1 MIKNREDRVVKNADS
16 RAALMRASLYCG
28 VALTLLTATAQGRAP
43 APTAG
48 GTTEL
53 EEIVVT
59 GIRAAIQ
66 SSIEQKREAA
76 VVSDVLSSDDIGDI
90 PALSVGEAIEN
101 ITGAAT
107 HREKGGASE
116 IAVRG
121 LGPYLGST
129 TFNGREASN
138 GSGDRSVNFSMFPS
152 ELING
157 IAIYKSQQADF
168 VEGGVSGII
177 DMQTMKPLDFG
188 KQRIQFQGRGTYQTY
203 DKRLEDK
210 NGLGWRGTATY
221 VDQYDFGNAGALGVA
236 IGMQKGKSNNPE
248 EMFTSSSTW
257 VACNA
262 NLTSATTANCPA
274 VTPASYAS
282 GATPAGTPF
291 YLVPG
296 SRTFEQ
302 ISEQDDREAYMGS
315 IQWRPR
321 DWLDVNLDY
330 QNSVYKFWEDR
341 QQLNFSETMRGLTNR
356 IVDADGNLLAY
367 AGNST
372 IESTPLERYQIEKYD
387 GGGVNLVASLTDYLS
402 VSADYGWSDTYRS
415 RLDREVRMRSNATD
429 INGAPVAGVINS
441 QRIPYTFDATSG
453 WLPTIGVGGGF
464 DVTRHANFSA
474 AARVRRT
481 EQIRWD
487 QIDAGKLDAV
497 YTMAAGPITALKV
510 GGRYSEHRFRDV
522 PQDRQEFNITA
533 AAANAAANRG
543 CQIAFPQKDF
553 LKDAK
558 GTPISSWAA
567 FDASCLMNALIGTA
581 DPGRN
586 SDMRAIGNRDLV
598 EMASAG
604 YGMAEYATEMGN
616 VPVSGNIGLRYV
628 STDIESIGLR
638 GGFNVV
644 TNPDGSIRLVSNG
657 TFESVTFTGNY
668 DAWLPSFN
676 AAFDVSD
683 DFRVRLG
690 LFRAMSRPDPEDL
703 GAGRTFTLESGS
715 SFTSV
720 EQAIQSITAAGNPA
734 TKPLLSWNADLSFE
748 YYLNRDSLFSVALY
762 YKKFQGGFANNV
774 VNEQYNVGGRDITVP
789 VVVMETSD
797 TKSRI
802 FGLELSGSYRFS
814 DLPYP
819 FDGLGV
825 KASYNYADS
834 DYENEDL
841 RLGNQYNPATGQTI
855 PGIVDP
861 VNIFGLSKH
870 VFSGSVYYEIGPIE
884 FQGIYKYRTPYY
896 QQFVGSAAQNRVVR
910 SAGVVDFR
918 TTWRA
923 TDNLSLSLEGSNITN
938 SERVEDMPIA
948 GSVREVHL
956 YGARYYLSAR
966 YRL

>member
-1 MIKNREDRVVKNADS
+1 MAMRMNNRAGMVR
-16 RAALMRASLYCG
+16 LGLFGG
-28 VALTLLTATAQGRAP
+28 VALAALTAAAHGQGATPAP
-43 APTAG
+43 ASS
-48 GTTEL
+48 GTVL
-53 EEIVVT
+53 EEIIVT
-59 GIRAAIQ
+59 GVRAAIQ
-66 SSIEQKREAA
+66 SSIEQKREAS

-121 LGPYLGST
+121 LGPFLGAT

-157 IAIYKSQQADF
+157 IAIYKSQQANF

-177 DMQTMKPLDFG
+177 DMQTMKPLTFG
-188 KQRIQFQGRGTYQTY
+188 KQRIQVEGRGIYQSY

-210 NGLGWRGTATY
+210 NGLGWRGTGTY
-221 VDQYDFGNAGALGVA
+221 VDQYDFGNAGELGIAFGV
-236 IGMQKGKSNNPE
+236 QKGKSNNPE
-248 EMFTSSSTW
+248 ELYTASSTW

-262 NLTSATTANCPA
+262 NLTSAATANCPE

-291 YLVPG
+291 YLATG
-296 SRTFEQ
+296 SRTFAQ
-302 ISEQDDREAYMGS
+302 ITEHDDREAYMGS

-341 QQLNFSETMRGLTNR
+341 QQLNFSETLRGITNR
-356 IVDADGNLLAY
+356 TIDARGNLLAY
-367 AGNST
+367 SGNST
-372 IESTPLERYQIEKYD
+372 LESTPMERYQIEKYD
-387 GGGVNLVASLTDYLS
+387 GGGINVAVSLTDNLS
-402 VSADYGWSDTYRS
+402 IAADYGWSDTYRS

-429 INGAPVAGVINS
+429 INGAAIAGVTGG
-441 QRIPYTFDATSG
+441 QRVPYTYDATSG
-453 WLPTIGVGGGF
+453 WLPTIGVGGGY
-464 DVTRHANFSA
+464 DVNRHANFSA

-487 QIDAGKLDAV
+487 QIDAGKLDAT
-497 YTMAAGPITALKV
+497 YTLNDGPITAVKV
-510 GGRYSEHRFRDV
+510 GGRYSEHLFRDV
-522 PQDRQEFNITA
+522 PQDRKEYNITD
-533 AAANAAANRG
+533 AAANATANRA

-553 LKDAK
+553 MKDAK

-567 FDASCLMNALIGTA
+567 FDASCLMTSLIGSA

-586 SDMRAIGNRDLV
+586 ADMRAIGNRDMV
-598 EMASAG
+598 EKATAF
-604 YGMAEYATEMGN
+604 YGMADYALDLGD
-616 VPVSGNIGLRYV
+616 VPVSGNFGLRHV
-628 STDIESIGLR
+628 HTEVNSIGLR
-638 GGFNVV
+638 GGFNVL

-657 TFESVTFTGNY
+657 QFESLTFKGNN

-676 AAFDVSD
+676 AAFDLHD

-703 GAGRTFTLESGS
+703 GAGRTFTLESGT
-715 SFTSV
+715 SFGSV
-720 EQAIQSITAAGNPA
+720 EQAIRSITAAGNPA
-734 TKPLLSWNADLSFE
+734 IKPLLSWNADLSFE
-748 YYLNRDSLFSVALY
+748 YYLNRDSLFSAAVY
-762 YKKFQGGFANNV
+762 YKRFQGGFTNSV

-789 VVVMETSD
+789 VILTETSD

-802 FGLELSGSYRFS
+802 YGLELSGSYRFS

-819 FDGLGV
+819 FDGLGM
-825 KASYNYADS
+825 KASYNYANS
-834 DYENEDL
+834 NYENEDL
-841 RLGNQYNPATGQTI
+841 RLGDQYDPVTGRTI
-855 PGIVDP
+855 PGIIDP

-870 VFSGSVYYEIGPIE
+870 VVSGSVYYELGPVE
-884 FQGIYKYRTPYY
+884 LQGIYKYRSPYF
-896 QQFVGSAAQNRVVR
+896 QQFVGAAAQNRIVR
-910 SAGVVDFR
+910 GAGVVDFR
-918 TTWRA
+918 ATWRV
-923 TDNLSLSLEGSNITN
+923 DDHLSLSFEGSNIN
-938 SERVEDMPIA
+938 NAERVEDMPIT
-948 GSVREVHL
+948 GGVREVHL
-956 YGARYYLSAR
+956 YGSRYYLGAR
-966 YRL
+966 YRF

>member
-1 MIKNREDRVVKNADS
+1 MAMRMNNSAGKVRL
-16 RAALMRASLYCG
+16 ALFCG
-28 VALTLLTATAQGRAP
+28 VALAALTSAAHGQSAVPTP
-43 APTAG
+43 ASS
-48 GTTEL
+48 GTIL

-59 GIRAAIQ
+59 GVRAAIQ
-66 SSIEQKREAA
+66 SSIEQKHEAS

-121 LGPYLGST
+121 LGPFLGAT

-188 KQRIQFQGRGTYQTY
+188 KQRIQVEGRGIYQSY
-203 DKRLEDK
+203 DKRLEDR
-210 NGLGWRGTATY
+210 NGLGWRGTGTY
-221 VDQYDFGNAGALGVA
+221 VDQYDFGNAGELGIAFGV
-236 IGMQKGKSNNPE
+236 QTGKSNNPE
-248 EMFTSSSTW
+248 ELYTASSTW
-257 VACNA
+257 VACNG
-262 NLTSATTANCPA
+262 NLTSAATANCPE

-291 YLVPG
+291 YLAPG
-296 SRTFEQ
+296 SRTFAQ
-302 ISEQDDREAYMGS
+302 IREHDDREAYMGS

-321 DWLDVNLDY
+321 DWLDINLDY

-341 QQLNFSETMRGLTNR
+341 QQLNFSETLRGISNR
-356 IVDADGNLLAY
+356 TVDASGNLLAY
-367 AGNST
+367 SGNST
-372 IESTPLERYQIEKYD
+372 LESTPMERYQIEEYD
-387 GGGVNLVASLTDYLS
+387 GGGINVAVSLTDNLS
-402 VSADYGWSDTYRS
+402 IAADYGWSDTYRS

-429 INGAPVAGVINS
+429 INGAAIAGVTGG
-441 QRIPYTFDATSG
+441 QRVPYSYDASNG
-453 WLPTIGVGGGF
+453 WLPTIGVGGGY
-464 DVTRHANFSA
+464 DVNRHANFSA

-487 QIDAGKLDAV
+487 QIDAGKLDAT
-497 YTMAAGPITALKV
+497 YTLNDGPITAVKV
-510 GGRYSEHRFRDV
+510 GGRYSEHLFRDV
-522 PQDRQEFNITA
+522 PQDRKEYNITD
-533 AAANAAANRG
+533 AAANAAANRS
-543 CQIAFPQKDF
+543 CQITFPQKDF
-553 LKDAK
+553 MKDAK

-567 FDASCLMNALIGTA
+567 FDASCLMTSLIGTA

-586 SDMRAIGNRDLV
+586 TDMRAIGNRDMV
-598 EMASAG
+598 EKATAG
-604 YGMAEYATEMGN
+604 YGMADYTLDLGD
-616 VPVSGNIGLRYV
+616 VPVSGNFGLRYV
-628 STDIESIGLR
+628 HTEVNSIGLR

-657 TFESVTFTGNY
+657 QFESLTFKGKN

-676 AAFDVSD
+676 AAFDLHD

-703 GAGRTFTLESGS
+703 GAGRTFTLESGT

-720 EQAIQSITAAGNPA
+720 EQAIRSITAAGNPA

-748 YYLNRDSLFSVALY
+748 YYLNRDSLFSAAVY
-762 YKKFQGGFANNV
+762 YKRFQGGFTNRV
-774 VNEQYNVGGRDITVP
+774 VNEQYNVGGRNITVP
-789 VVVMETSD
+789 VIVTETSD
-797 TKSRI
+797 TRSRI
-802 FGLELSGSYRFS
+802 YGLELSGSYRFS

-819 FDGLGV
+819 FDGLGM
-825 KASYNYADS
+825 KASYNYANS
-834 DYENEDL
+834 NYENEDL
-841 RLGNQYNPATGQTI
+841 RLGDQYDPITGRTI
-855 PGIVDP
+855 SGIIDP

-870 VFSGSVYYEIGPIE
+870 VVSSSVYYELGPVE
-884 FQGIYKYRTPYY
+884 LQGIYKYRSPYF
-896 QQFVGSAAQNRVVR
+896 QQFVGAAAQNRIVR
-910 SAGVVDFR
+910 GAGVIDFR
-918 TTWRA
+918 ATWRV
-923 TDNLSLSLEGSNITN
+923 DDHLSLSFEGSNIN
-938 SERVEDMPIA
+938 NAERVEDMPIT
-948 GSVREVHL
+948 GGVREVHL
-956 YGARYYLSAR
+956 YGARYYLGAH
-966 YRL
+966 YRF